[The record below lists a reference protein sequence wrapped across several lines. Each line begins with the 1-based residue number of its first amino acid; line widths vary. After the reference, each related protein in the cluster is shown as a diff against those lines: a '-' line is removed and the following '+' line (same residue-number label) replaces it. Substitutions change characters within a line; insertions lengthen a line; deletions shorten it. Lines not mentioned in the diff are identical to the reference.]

1 MWVYR
6 LGGTKGHCKSRGL
19 YFFYG
24 QFCWRNLRERG
35 YLKDLGMDGRIIL
48 RWMIRNWDERA

>member
-48 RWMIRNWDERA
+48 R